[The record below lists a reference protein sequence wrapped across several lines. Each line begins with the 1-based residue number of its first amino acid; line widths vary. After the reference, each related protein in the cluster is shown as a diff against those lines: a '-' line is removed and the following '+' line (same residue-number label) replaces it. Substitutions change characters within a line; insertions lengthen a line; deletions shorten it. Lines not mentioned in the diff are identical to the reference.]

1 MNKHTPGFYL
11 IELQRTQRQ
20 YDIACAK
27 LAHAPHNDKVALKYN
42 ATRGDYVLA
51 LIKNSPFTDD
61 TITEIENRAYEYIK
75 MSRMKRLIF
84 DIKSHFK

>member
-1 MNKHTPGFYL
+1 MNEHTPGFYL

-27 LAHAPHNDKVALKYN
+27 LARDPHNDKVALEYK

-51 LIKNSPFTDD
+51 LINHSPRTDD
-61 TITEIENRAYEYIK
+61 EITEIENRAYEHIK
-75 MSRMKRLIF
+75 MSRIKRLISN
-84 DIKSHFK
+84 IKSRQG

>member
-27 LAHAPHNDKVALKYN
+27 LAHAPHNDKVALEYN

-51 LIKNSPFTDD
+51 LINHSPCTDD
-61 TITEIENRAYEYIK
+61 KITEIENRAYEHIK
-75 MSRMKRLIF
+75 KSRLNRLICG
-84 DIKSHFK
+84 IKSHFK

>member
-1 MNKHTPGFYL
+1 MNEHTPGFYA

-27 LAHAPHNDKVALKYN
+27 LAHDPHNDKVALEYK

-51 LIKNSPFTDD
+51 LIKNSPRTDD

-75 MSRMKRLIF
+75 KSRINRLICG
-84 DIKSHFK
+84 IKSRLR